1 MTGEEAVA
9 YGLVDKVLEN
19 RKQLP
24 DIVSALADT
33 NDGKKDDA

>member
-1 MTGEEAVA
+1 MTAEEAVA

-24 DIVSALADT
+24 DSVVAAIEE
-33 NDGKKDDA
+33 KKPDA